1 MAALDKRKT
10 WESDNT
16 MKWYTVARY
25 INQIDFT
32 RPSCDPAI
40 MLILN
45 DKNVLERFATYF
57 PTDVKAI
64 KSLVLKQ
71 IYNKINIIYTT
82 PS

>member
-57 PTDVKAI
+57 SYGCKSNKVISSETDI
-64 KSLVLKQ
+64 
-71 IYNKINIIYTT
+71 
-82 PS
+82 